1 MVCLLFI
8 LFSSVSVLKY
18 QHHVKERKYNS
29 AVVGVS
35 FGALTGVLLL
45 SSVYSEPLIFFLKH
59 KVHRR

>member
-35 FGALTGVLLL
+35 FDALTGVLLL
-45 SSVYSEPLIFFLKH
+45 SSVYSEPLIFF
-59 KVHRR
+59 